1 MFSFLFR
8 IILFLVA
15 ISVIRGVVTFLRRLW
30 FSFQSG
36 RYEMAAPSAP
46 PPNKQT
52 GDTLL
57 QQDPVCGTYVSVETS
72 LKKLTGGRV
81 YHFCS
86 PECRERF
93 VA

>member
-8 IILFLVA
+8 IVLFLIA
-15 ISVIRGVVTFLRRLW
+15 ISVLRGVVAFVQRLW
-30 FSFQSG
+30 LGFQAG
-36 RYEMAAPSAP
+36 RNEVGAPSPAP
-46 PPNKQT
+46 RSRQT

-72 LKKLTGGRV
+72 LKKITGGRV